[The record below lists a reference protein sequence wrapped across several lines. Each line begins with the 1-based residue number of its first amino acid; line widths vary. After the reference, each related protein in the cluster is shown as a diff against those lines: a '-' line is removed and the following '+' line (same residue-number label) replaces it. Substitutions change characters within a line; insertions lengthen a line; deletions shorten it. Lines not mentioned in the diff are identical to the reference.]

1 MSVGENIKKYRN
13 RKGMTQVQLAE
24 AVTVT
29 HPMITAYERGTK
41 NPSLQVAFEISKVLG
56 CTLIHYLTPKRKE
69 NEP

>member
-1 MSVGENIKKYRN
+1 MSVGENIKKYRS

-56 CTLIHYLTPKRKE
+56 CTLEDLLEPQKE
-69 NEP
+69 SK

>member
-41 NPSLQVAFEISKVLG
+41 NPSLQVAFEISKTLG
-56 CTLIHYLTPKRKE
+56 CTLEDLLEPQKE
-69 NEP
+69 SK

>member
-1 MSVGENIKKYRN
+1 MSEGENIKKYRN

-56 CTLIHYLTPKRKE
+56 CTLEDLLEPQKE
-69 NEP
+69 SK

>member
-13 RKGMTQVQLAE
+13 RKAMTQVQLAE

-29 HPMITAYERGTK
+29 PPMITAYERGTK

-56 CTLIHYLTPKRKE
+56 CTLENLLADSEDRK
-69 NEP
+69 

>member
-1 MSVGENIKKYRN
+1 MSEGENIKKYRN

-56 CTLIHYLTPKRKE
+56 CTLEDFLEPQKE
-69 NEP
+69 S

>member
-24 AVTVT
+24 AVTIT

-56 CTLIHYLTPKRKE
+56 CTLEDLLEPQKE
-69 NEP
+69 SK